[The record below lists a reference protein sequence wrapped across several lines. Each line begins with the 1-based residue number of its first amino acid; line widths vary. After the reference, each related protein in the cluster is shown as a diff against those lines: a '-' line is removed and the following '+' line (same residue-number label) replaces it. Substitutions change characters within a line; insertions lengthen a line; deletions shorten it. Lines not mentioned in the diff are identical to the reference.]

1 MVKQDYVTPIVEVVE
16 MSYREPV
23 CQAKSGEIPD
33 YDVVTPGDGFFA

>member
-23 CQAKSGEIPD
+23 CQEISGGNIPG
-33 YDVVTPGDGFFA
+33 YTPDPYTPKWN